1 MYYENFDLEVK
12 DAILTLVSKTEFNI
26 ICSKSSSITDL
37 EIDQLNPWFYT
48 MNTSLITSDSDE
60 QNQKAIGILDQFVV
74 IDSVEFLKRC

>member
-26 ICSKSSSITDL
+26 ICSKSSSTTDF
-37 EIDQLNPWFYT
+37 EIDQLNPWIYS
-48 MNTSLITSDSDE
+48 MNTSVITSDSDE

-74 IDSVEFLKRC
+74 IDSVEFSK

>member
-26 ICSKSSSITDL
+26 ICSKSSSTTDF

-48 MNTSLITSDSDE
+48 MNTSVITSDSDE

>member
-26 ICSKSSSITDL
+26 ICSKSSSTTDF
-37 EIDQLNPWFYT
+37 EIDQLNPWFYN
-48 MNTSLITSDSDE
+48 MNTSVITSDSDE

-74 IDSVEFLKRC
+74 IDSVEFSK